1 MRRESKPRALQYN
14 DPRPDDSSSVEAA
27 SLDRLRRVPSLENV
41 NVNAIQD
48 PADKKLS
55 LPSRKVLCDDLR
67 ANAQAQVVKSFGLNH
82 DLGQHGFVI
91 LFTVR
96 SVLVGFALSAL
107 ASKPRPG

>member
-55 LPSRKVLCDDLR
+55 LPS
-67 ANAQAQVVKSFGLNH
+67 G
-82 DLGQHGFVI
+82 
-91 LFTVR
+91 
-96 SVLVGFALSAL
+96 
-107 ASKPRPG
+107 SKLTFESG